1 MQNNTNN
8 IQKMV
13 ADAVRDAVAPLYAQM
28 REIEEKYY
36 PNEKLAKQ
44 EPQQPEDEA
53 PASDVSRFEKIYEKS
68 DRLPKNPKSGAN
80 IY

>member
-1 MQNNTNN
+1 MEQNTNN
-8 IQKMV
+8 IQQMV
-13 ADAVRDAVAPLYAQM
+13 ADAVHEAVAPLYAQM

-36 PNEKLAKQ
+36 PDMNKQ

-53 PASDVSRFEKIYEKS
+53 PAFDVSRFEKIYDKS
-68 DRLPKNPKSGAN
+68 GRLPNNPKSGAE

>member
-1 MQNNTNN
+1 MQIDTNN

-13 ADAVRDAVAPLYAQM
+13 ADAVRDAVAPLYEQM

-36 PNEKLAKQ
+36 PDMNKQ
-44 EPQQPEDEA
+44 ESKQPEDEA
-53 PASDVSRFEKIYEKS
+53 PAFDVSVFRELYENTG
-68 DRLPKNPKSGAN
+68 RIPKNPKSGAE

>member
-1 MQNNTNN
+1 ME
-8 IQKMV
+8 QKIIELV
-13 ADAVRDAVAPLYAQM
+13 KDAVREAVAPLYAQM

-44 EPQQPEDEA
+44 EPEDEA
-53 PASDVSRFEKIYEKS
+53 PALLDISRFKEIYDKS
-68 DRLPKNPKSGAN
+68 DRLPKNPKSGAE

>member
-8 IQKMV
+8 IQQMV
-13 ADAVRDAVAPLYAQM
+13 ADAVHEAVAPLYAQM
-28 REIEEKYY
+28 REIEDKYY

-44 EPQQPEDEA
+44 EPEDET
-53 PASDVSRFEKIYEKS
+53 PAFDISRFKEIYDKS
-68 DRLPKNPKSGAN
+68 GRLPKNPKSGAE

>member
-1 MQNNTNN
+1 MQIDTNN

-13 ADAVRDAVAPLYAQM
+13 ADAVREAVAPLYAQM

-44 EPQQPEDEA
+44 EPQQLENEV
-53 PASDVSRFEKIYEKS
+53 PAFDVSVFRKGLEASGRI
-68 DRLPKNPKSGAN
+68 PKKE
-80 IY
+80 

>member
-1 MQNNTNN
+1 MEQNTNY
-8 IQKMV
+8 IQQMV
-13 ADAVRDAVAPLYAQM
+13 ADAVRDAVAPLYEQM

-44 EPQQPEDEA
+44 EPEDEV
-53 PASDVSRFEKIYEKS
+53 PAFDVSVFREVYEKTG
-68 DRLPKNPKSGAN
+68 RIPKNPKSGAE

>member
-1 MQNNTNN
+1 MQIDTNN

-44 EPQQPEDEA
+44 EPEDEA
-53 PASDVSRFEKIYEKS
+53 PEFDISRFKEIYDKS
-68 DRLPKNPKSGAN
+68 GRLPKNQKSGAD

>member
-1 MQNNTNN
+1 MQIDTNN

-13 ADAVRDAVAPLYAQM
+13 ADAVRDAVAPLYEQM
-28 REIEEKYY
+28 REIENKYY

-44 EPQQPEDEA
+44 VPQQPEDEA
-53 PASDVSRFEKIYEKS
+53 QAFNVSRFENIYDKS
-68 DRLPKNPKSGAN
+68 ERIPKNTKSGAD

>member
-1 MQNNTNN
+1 MQIDTNN

-36 PNEKLAKQ
+36 PDINKQ

-53 PASDVSRFEKIYEKS
+53 QAFDVSRFENIYDKS
-68 DRLPKNPKSGAN
+68 GRIPKNTKSGAD

>member
-8 IQKMV
+8 IQQMV
-13 ADAVRDAVAPLYAQM
+13 ADAVRDAVAPLYEQM
-28 REIEEKYY
+28 REIEQKYY

-44 EPQQPEDEA
+44 EPEDEA
-53 PASDVSRFEKIYEKS
+53 PAFDVSRFKEIYDKS
-68 DRLPKNPKSGAN
+68 GRLPKNPKSGAD

>member
-1 MQNNTNN
+1 MEQNTNN

-36 PNEKLAKQ
+36 PNKKLAKQ
-44 EPQQPEDEA
+44 EPEDET
-53 PASDVSRFEKIYEKS
+53 PVFDVSVFREVYEKTG
-68 DRLPKNPKSGAN
+68 RIPKNPKSGAE

>member
-1 MQNNTNN
+1 MEQNTNN

-13 ADAVRDAVAPLYAQM
+13 ADAVRDAVAPLYEQM
-28 REIEEKYY
+28 REIEQKYY

-44 EPQQPEDEA
+44 EPEDEA
-53 PASDVSRFEKIYEKS
+53 PAFDISRFKEIYDKS
-68 DRLPKNPKSGAN
+68 GRLPKNLKSGAN

>member
-1 MQNNTNN
+1 MEQNTNN

-36 PNEKLAKQ
+36 PNEK
-44 EPQQPEDEA
+44 DN
-53 PASDVSRFEKIYEKS
+53 EKTK
-68 DRLPKNPKSGAN
+68 
-80 IY
+80 

>member
-1 MQNNTNN
+1 MQIDTNN

-28 REIEEKYY
+28 REIENKYY
-36 PNEKLAKQ
+36 PNEKLTKQ

-53 PASDVSRFEKIYEKS
+53 QAFIY
-68 DRLPKNPKSGAN
+68 
-80 IY
+80 

>member
-1 MQNNTNN
+1 MEQNTNN

-44 EPQQPEDEA
+44 EPEDEV
-53 PASDVSRFEKIYEKS
+53 PAFDVSVFREVYEKTG
-68 DRLPKNPKSGAN
+68 RIPKNPKSGAE

>member
-8 IQKMV
+8 LQQMV
-13 ADAVRDAVAPLYAQM
+13 ADAVHEAVAPLYAQM

-36 PNEKLAKQ
+36 PDMNKQ
-44 EPQQPEDEA
+44 EPQQHEDEA
-53 PASDVSRFEKIYEKS
+53 QAFDVSRFEKIYEKS
-68 DRLPKNPKSGAN
+68 GRLPKNPKSGAN

>member
-1 MQNNTNN
+1 MQIDTNN
-8 IQKMV
+8 IQQMV

-28 REIEEKYY
+28 REIENKYY

-44 EPQQPEDEA
+44 EPEDEA
-53 PASDVSRFEKIYEKS
+53 PAFDISRFKEIYEKS
-68 DRLPKNPKSGAN
+68 GRLPKNPKSGAN